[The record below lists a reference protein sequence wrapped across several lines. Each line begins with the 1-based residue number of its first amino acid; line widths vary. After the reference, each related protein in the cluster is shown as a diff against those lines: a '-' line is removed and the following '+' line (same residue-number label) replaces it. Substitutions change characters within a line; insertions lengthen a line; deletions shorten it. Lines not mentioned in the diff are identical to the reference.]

1 MTGVA
6 FGTPGTFYD
15 VGKVILSPRQVNG
28 RIATRQD
35 RGRIAGGIARPAA
48 LPGAAAC
55 MERRV

>member
-35 RGRIAGGIARPAA
+35 RGRIAGGIGPAA

-55 MERRV
+55 MQRRV